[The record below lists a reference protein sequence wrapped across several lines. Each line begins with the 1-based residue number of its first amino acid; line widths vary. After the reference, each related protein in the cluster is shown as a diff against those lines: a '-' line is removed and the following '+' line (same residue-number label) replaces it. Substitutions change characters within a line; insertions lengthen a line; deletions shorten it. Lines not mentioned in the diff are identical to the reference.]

1 MKISTRVSRLTTV
14 RHPRRRSFRAP
25 ERAISSARA
34 CTRLMRAM
42 PPMLIGYAQYAS
54 PLGKD
59 RGKITQL
66 NKPEAYKL
74 NLWRQF

>member
-1 MKISTRVSRLTTV
+1 
-14 RHPRRRSFRAP
+14 
-25 ERAISSARA
+25 
-34 CTRLMRAM
+34 MRAM